1 MKRVLLSSV
10 AILSFSTAAFALDP
24 IGPVNTSNV
33 LRPAEPSAQA
43 MADHKLYLKNLK
55 AAGFKANDTSPIG
68 PVNVNLVLRPDHSK
82 VQNGRHW
89 EGDNEKTRS
98 PSRSDTAGW
107 K

>member
-1 MKRVLLSSV
+1 
-10 AILSFSTAAFALDP
+10 
-24 IGPVNTSNV
+24 
-33 LRPAEPSAQA
+33 
-43 MADHKLYLKNLK
+43 MADHKLYLRNLK
-55 AAGFKANDTSPIG
+55 AAGFKANDTPPLG